1 MEQTCTRCGAPTTGL
16 VCEYCGSLTSQLADS
31 AAEEKAIDEFHE
43 ILLTKDEDAQVKM
56 LKSGFIPDSPTA
68 LIEAGVHCIPLID
81 TSSPNDDVVAATAAR
96 LQAIV
101 TKLKLMPD
109 FEKKQQAIDEFE
121 AVLQAVE
128 RANRNT
134 DRFLIGV
141 AVVMGLLL
149 VICAG
154 GSCYYFMLL

>member
-16 VCEYCGSLTSQLADS
+16 VCEYCGSLTSRLVDS
-31 AAEEKAIDEFHE
+31 TAEEKAIDEFHE

-56 LKSGFIPDSPTA
+56 LKSGFIPDTPTA

-81 TSSPNDDVVAATAAR
+81 TASPNDDVVSAAGAR

-109 FEKKQQAIDEFE
+109 FEQKQQAIKEFE
-121 AVLQAVE
+121 AVLQSLAT
-128 RANRNT
+128 ANRNT
-134 DRFLIGV
+134 DRLLIGV
-141 AVVMGLLL
+141 AIVMALTLI
-149 VICAG
+149 ICVCG
-154 GSCYYFMLL
+154 TIYWISY

>member
-1 MEQTCTRCGAPTTGL
+1 MEQTCTRCGAPISGL
-16 VCEYCGSLTSQLADS
+16 VCEYCGSLTSPLADS

-43 ILLTKDEDAQVKM
+43 ILLTKDEEAQVKM

-81 TSSPNDDVVAATAAR
+81 TSSPSDDVVISAGAR

-109 FEKKQQAIDEFE
+109 FEKKQQAITEFE
-121 AVLQAVE
+121 TVLHSLAK
-128 RANRNT
+128 ANRNT

-141 AVVMGLLL
+141 AIVFGLLL
-149 VICAG
+149 IICTCG
-154 GSCYYFMLL
+154 GFYVMLS